1 MPQTYDHGSL
11 PNPEGLNE
19 KKFLEGTT
27 LYSSNPLH
35 ESARYFEKI
44 ITQVFIDKAKTGID
58 VPNYPQFRDI
68 YQMFLDPLEG
78 AEKVKEGY
86 MQTGILSMKKGKTI
100 LPEITAIQNNSQK
113 IGEMI
118 GKPFKIRICVVGPHI
133 LSSFFTY
140 RSNDIFSQLS
150 DIISQMVENNIFTT
164 IHARVNIVSLEEPLI
179 GIIDDPLISYGSGG
193 REKLLRSWESIFSKA
208 KAKGAQTTLHLHKT
222 SDEIFWQTKSL
233 DVIEVPVDD
242 AIYQMKRTQQ
252 LLDSTDKT
260 LMASL
265 CTNDFDKLIRQKI
278 QETQKQANTSTI
290 GEQTAETW
298 KNIKSGRLNPE
309 TLLESTN
316 LMKKRLTKIIERFG
330 AGKVP
335 YAGPECGLRGFPSYG
350 CALEYLRRVSN
361 AVKTYQKNA
370 EC

>member
-1 MPQTYDHGSL
+1 MPKTYDHGSL
-11 PNPEGLNE
+11 PDPEGLDE
-19 KKFLEGTT
+19 KKFLEGAT
-27 LYSSNPLH
+27 LYSLNPLR
-35 ESARYFEKI
+35 ESAQYFEKL
-44 ITQVFIDKAKTGID
+44 ITQIFIDKAKTGID

-78 AEKVKEGY
+78 VEKAKEGY
-86 MQTGILSMKKGKTI
+86 LQTGILSMKKEKTI
-100 LPEITAIQNNSQK
+100 LPEVTAIQKNSQK
-113 IGEMI
+113 IGDVI
-118 GKPFKIRICVVGPHI
+118 GEPFKIRICVVGPHI

-150 DIISQMVENNIFTT
+150 DIISQIVENNIITT
-164 IHARVNIVSLEEPLI
+164 KQARVNIVSLEEPLL
-179 GIIDDPLISYGSGG
+179 GMIDDPLISYGSAG

-233 DVIEVPVDD
+233 DIVEIPVDD

-278 QETQKQANTSTI
+278 QETQKRANALTI

-298 KNIKSGRLNPE
+298 KHIKSGRLSPE
-309 TLLESTN
+309 TFLESTH

-330 AGKVP
+330 LEKVP
-335 YAGPECGLRGFPSYG
+335 YAAPECGLRGFPSYG
-350 CALEYLRRVSN
+350 CALEYLRRVSD
-361 AVKTYQKNA
+361 AVKTYQSNA
-370 EC
+370 ER

>member
-1 MPQTYDHGSL
+1 
-11 PNPEGLNE
+11 
-19 KKFLEGTT
+19 
-27 LYSSNPLH
+27 
-35 ESARYFEKI
+35 
-44 ITQVFIDKAKTGID
+44 
-58 VPNYPQFRDI
+58 
-68 YQMFLDPLEG
+68 
-78 AEKVKEGY
+78 
-86 MQTGILSMKKGKTI
+86 
-100 LPEITAIQNNSQK
+100 
-113 IGEMI
+113 
-118 GKPFKIRICVVGPHI
+118 
-133 LSSFFTY
+133 
-140 RSNDIFSQLS
+140 
-150 DIISQMVENNIFTT
+150 MVENNIFTT
-164 IHARVNIVSLEEPLI
+164 KHATVNIVSLEEPLI
-179 GIIDDPLISYGSGG
+179 GMIDDPLISYGSGG

-278 QETQKQANTSTI
+278 QETQKQ
-290 GEQTAETW
+290 E
-298 KNIKSGRLNPE
+298 NIKSGRLNPE
-309 TLLESTN
+309 TFLESAN
-316 LMKKRLTKIIERFG
+316 LMKNRLVKIVERFG
-330 AGKVP
+330 AEKVP